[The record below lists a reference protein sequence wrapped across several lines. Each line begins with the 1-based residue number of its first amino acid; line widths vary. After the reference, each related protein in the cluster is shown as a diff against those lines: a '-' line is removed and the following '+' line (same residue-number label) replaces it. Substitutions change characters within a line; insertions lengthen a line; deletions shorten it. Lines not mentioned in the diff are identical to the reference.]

1 MGNKEGNMC
10 LHLALWENEQNEG
23 SGEPK
28 LTIPNRNLTYH
39 GPSHEWGPP
48 HPESEARSTTARVRS
63 EIHLIPSQKRLT
75 HCPSLRHRDLQFLER
90 KTLECLLIQSFHNTN
105 NPCGNDYFV
114 LKRDRPDGGPSPSK
128 ECRKDSNVAC
138 LCGLFTLHENDSIF
152 KCSLI
157 KLPVN

>member
-1 MGNKEGNMC
+1 MLDRCAVVDYQK
-10 LHLALWENEQNEG
+10 
-23 SGEPK
+23 
-28 LTIPNRNLTYH
+28 YH
-39 GPSHEWGPP
+39 KNS
-48 HPESEARSTTARVRS
+48 V
-63 EIHLIPSQKRLT
+63 K
-75 HCPSLRHRDLQFLER
+75 FYN
-90 KTLECLLIQSFHNTN
+90 NTN